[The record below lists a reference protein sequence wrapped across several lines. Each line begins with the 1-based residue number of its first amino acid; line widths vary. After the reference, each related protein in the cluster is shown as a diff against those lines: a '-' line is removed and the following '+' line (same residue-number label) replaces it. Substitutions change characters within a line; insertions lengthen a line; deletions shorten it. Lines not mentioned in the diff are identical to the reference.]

1 MFPISFK
8 GGHVIIKQGAPPDN
22 FYILNSGDCRVLKR
36 TGDEEKQVALLHPGQ
51 YFGELALISGRARAA
66 TVVSGGDVTCWA
78 IDQTT
83 YLGLLKEHHVQKR
96 QRYQSLLRSVP
107 ALSALPDYEILLVA
121 DALQPVDP
129 PDGEAII
136 KQGDSGDEFFIILE
150 GECRVMKKE
159 DGAQE
164 AQQVA
169 LLGSGQYFGEL
180 ALMRDSPRAATVVA
194 GPQCKLIK
202 LDRASFHR
210 LLGPCYQLFQENM
223 KSYDTTA

>member
-1 MFPISFK
+1 
-8 GGHVIIKQGAPPDN
+8 VIA
-22 FYILNSGDCRVLKR
+22 V
-36 TGDEEKQVALLHPGQ
+36 
-51 YFGELALISGRARAA
+51 GE
-66 TVVSGGDVTCWA
+66 VTCWA

-96 QRYQSLLRSVP
+96 QRYQALLRNVP

-129 PDGEAII
+129 PDGEAIV
-136 KQGDSGDEFFIILE
+136 KQGDSGDEFFIILD
-150 GECRVMKKE
+150 GECRVMKK
-159 DGAQE
+159 DDSTQE
-164 AQQVA
+164 PQQVA

-194 GPQCKLIK
+194 GHQCKLIK

-210 LLGPCYQLFQENM
+210 LLGPCYQIFQENM
-223 KSYDTTA
+223 KFYDTGA